1 MKSMAKNQDG
11 RPDWAGKAKAMRARA
26 ARMPETK
33 AGREAKAFLLD
44 SAKTLD
50 KAARIKRRV
59 PH

>member
-1 MKSMAKNQDG
+1 MAVQG
-11 RPDWAGKAKAMRARA
+11 PRPRERSAGLSFSSRRGGA

-33 AGREAKAFLLD
+33 AGKEAKAFLLD

-59 PH
+59 LH